1 MASVKTPI
9 TELDFD
15 GIKSQLKTYLQT
27 QTQFK
32 DYNFEGSNLSA
43 LLDVLAYNTF
53 QNNFYTNMVI
63 NEMFLDTAV
72 LKNSLVSH
80 AKELNYLPASR
91 KSAKA
96 YVIVT
101 ITDENET
108 GQTVTIPQYS
118 PFSATYLGDNFQF
131 VTNETYLAKRIAE
144 GVYQTETIPIYEGQ
158 MLSSFQREGFIV
170 DQNGVLRVSLSN
182 ENVDT
187 DSLLVFVDAE
197 ETDNQNIFTYAKDIY
212 GVGPTDKVFFIEP
225 YFDDRYSVYFGNNK
239 FGEQP
244 EEYEDVRVRYR
255 ITSGVEGNNIN
266 AFTANFIENASISV
280 ETVTPSTG
288 GSERESLESIRYN
301 APKSI
306 QIQERAITTKDYEIL
321 LKQRFPEITSVSVYG
336 GNELDPPQ
344 FGKVA
349 ISVYLRDDTSIIS
362 QTLASSYIQYL
373 EDRSPLGIE
382 PIFVQ
387 TEFVYADLVCNISY
401 TGKQTTKT
409 SSELESLVRAKIQAY
424 SDDTLEDFDKTLRVS
439 KLSSNIDGVDTAIQ
453 STSLDVKPIIE
464 YAPALN
470 VKGNPTFQFNA
481 ELIRP
486 YPYKDETGFGNYKPA
501 IKSSPYDLDDLCVFI
516 QDDGLG
522 NIQIVTQDETN
533 PKVIK
538 PIAGSVDYATGEVKL
553 VNFVVQRFDGAGI
566 KISANTKDQ
575 DVKSPKGRVF
585 IIRDTDVKVNMNLL
599 ESKDA
604 TISTSK
610 NYT

>member
-96 YVIVT
+96 SIIVT

-131 VTNETYLAKRIAE
+131 VTDETYLAKRIGV

-170 DQNGVLRVSLSN
+170 DQNGVLRVALSN

-197 ETDNQNIFTYAKDIY
+197 ETDDQNIFTYAKDIY
-212 GVGPTDKVFFIEP
+212 GVGPTDKVFFVEP
-225 YFDDRYSVYFGNNK
+225 YFDDKYSIYFGNNK

-255 ITSGVEGNNIN
+255 ITSGAEGNKIS

-280 ETVTPSTG
+280 ETVLASTG
-288 GSERESLESIRYN
+288 GAERESLESIRYN

-409 SSELESLVRAKIQAY
+409 ASELESLVRAKIQTY

-439 KLSSNIDGVDTAIQ
+439 KLSSNIDSVDTSIQ
-453 STSLDVKPIIE
+453 STSLDIKPIIE

-470 VKGNPTFQFNA
+470 AKGNPTFQFNT

-604 TISTSK
+604 TINTSK

>member
-131 VTNETYLAKRIAE
+131 VTDETFIAKRIAE
-144 GVYQTETIPIYEGQ
+144 GIYQTETIPIYEGQ

-401 TGKQTTKT
+401 SGKQTTKT
-409 SSELESLVRAKIQAY
+409 ASELESLVRAKIQAY

-439 KLSSNIDGVDTAIQ
+439 KLSSNIDGIDTAIQ

-501 IKSSPYDLDDLCVFI
+501 IKSNPYDLDDLCVFI